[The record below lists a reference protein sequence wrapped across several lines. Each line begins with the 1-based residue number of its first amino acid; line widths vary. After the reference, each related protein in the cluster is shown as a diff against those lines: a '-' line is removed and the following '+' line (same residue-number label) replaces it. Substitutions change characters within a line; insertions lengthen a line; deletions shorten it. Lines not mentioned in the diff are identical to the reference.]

1 MLIPEP
7 RREDINDALEMTI
20 ESYYEH
26 VKRMSSIQNYELE
39 YIGYLHVNELEE
51 FADLS
56 SWMEEIE
63 DKEDMINF
71 RGKEWFN
78 RMTKFEKLDKIPP
91 ILVIEGDDFVDIG
104 DGRGRVTYANYRNIP
119 IHVWKIIL
127 ISE

>member
-104 DGRGRVTYANYRNIP
+104 DGRGRITYANYRNIP
-119 IHVWKIIL
+119 IHVWKIKL
-127 ISE
+127 IY

>member
-1 MLIPEP
+1 
-7 RREDINDALEMTI
+7 MTI

>member
-78 RMTKFEKLDKIPP
+78 RMVKFDKENKIPP
-91 ILVIEGDDFVDIG
+91 IVVIEGDDFVDIG
-104 DGRGRVTYANYRNIP
+104 DGRGRITYANYRNIP
-119 IHVWKIIL
+119 IHVWKIKL
-127 ISE
+127 IY